1 MVHLLASLSFR
12 LACSSFFSSEF
23 AQLKLI
29 QSVASLRML
38 RVYVSQVQFS
48 RSWSQDFGTH
58 DRRSQLRRFQFQGPG
73 SQGPVKVSGP
83 RVQDLRS
90 QGLGSQGHRSQ
101 GSRSRVSDP
110 DFRLCHEM
118 GGNIPGG
125 NFLGGD
131 FPGGNF
137 PGGNFPRTGPIID
150 VLEKLFLTINVV
162 K

>member
-23 AQLKLI
+23 AQLKLM

-58 DRRSQLRRFQFQGPG
+58 DRRSQVRRFQFQGPG
-73 SQGPVKVSGP
+73 SQVPVKVSGP

-90 QGLGSQGHRSQ
+90 QGLGSQGPRVL
-101 GSRSRVSDP
+101 GSRVSGPRVSGLRVTGLRVPGLGSQILILDSAMKWVGIFWVGI
-110 DFRLCHEM
+110 FRV
-118 GGNIPGG
+118 GI
-125 NFLGGD
+125 
-131 FPGGNF
+131 FPGGIF
-137 PGGNFPRTGPIID
+137 
-150 VLEKLFLTINVV
+150 LEPALS
-162 K
+162 

>member
-1 MVHLLASLSFR
+1 MQFVP
-12 LACSSFFSSEF
+12 
-23 AQLKLI
+23 
-29 QSVASLRML
+29 SLRML
-38 RVYVSQVQFS
+38 RVFVSQVQFS

-90 QGLGSQGHRSQ
+90 QGLGSQGPRVPGLRSQGLGSQGHRSQ

-137 PGGNFPRTGPIID
+137 PGENFPRTGPIID
-150 VLEKLFLTINVV
+150 VLEELFLIINVV

>member
-1 MVHLLASLSFR
+1 
-12 LACSSFFSSEF
+12 
-23 AQLKLI
+23 
-29 QSVASLRML
+29 
-38 RVYVSQVQFS
+38 
-48 RSWSQDFGTH
+48 
-58 DRRSQLRRFQFQGPG
+58 
-73 SQGPVKVSGP
+73 
-83 RVQDLRS
+83 
-90 QGLGSQGHRSQ
+90 
-101 GSRSRVSDP
+101 
-110 DFRLCHEM
+110 M